1 MIPGFATIKR
11 DLAPALTLGVNVV
24 RVATHCTEADISLR
38 YIEFVRKQGATAYG
52 VLMMSHMASPSELAR
67 QARLMESA
75 GAESVILMDSAGY
88 FLPTDV
94 KDRIAM
100 LAVALGIPVG
110 FHAHNNL
117 GLAIANSLAA
127 VEAGATMI
135 DGTARGFGAGAGNAA
150 LEQLVPVLSRY
161 GYDTGIDLYGVLD
174 VADYAAADLAREAPN
189 TTSIGIISS
198 LAGVFSGFAT
208 PVLRA
213 ARETGVDPRQIIAE
227 LGRRKI
233 LAGQED
239 SIVEVAIEL
248 SKNTNPNVSIPAMVN
263 DNPVSNTNLRP

>member
-1 MIPGFATIKR
+1 
-11 DLAPALTLGVNVV
+11 
-24 RVATHCTEADISLR
+24 
-38 YIEFVRKQGATAYG
+38 
-52 VLMMSHMASPSELAR
+52 
-67 QARLMESA
+67 MESA